1 MPGFALQ
8 KNDPKKRIPNAKA
21 EPRFKHRWTFS
32 VALTGNN
39 YDNKIFLYLKS
50 ASRPKVNVDSVEMW
64 HNQAPAYFAGRSQ
77 WNSISITFYDIQE
90 DPDVSA
96 TLWNWHQM
104 VVKHTRSD
112 TATAQKVA
120 NYKKNGTLEQLK
132 ADGTCGE
139 KWTLYNCWPV
149 SVDFQNL
156 DYSSSE
162 IQTIVAELKYDAAI
176 RESCK

>member
-8 KNDPKKRIPNAKA
+8 QNNPNKQIPNAKA

-32 VALTGNN
+32 VALTGTQYKN
-39 YDNKIFLYLKS
+39 IFLYLKS

-96 TLWNWHQM
+96 ALWDWHQM
-104 VVKHTRSD
+104 VVKHTADDS
-112 TATAQKVA
+112 AEAKKVKD
-120 NYKKNGTLEQLK
+120 YKKNGTLEQLK

-139 KWTLYNCWPV
+139 KWILHNCWPV
-149 SVDFQNL
+149 SVDFQSL

-162 IQTIVAELKYDAAI
+162 IQTIVAELKYDAAT
-176 RESCK
+176 REPC